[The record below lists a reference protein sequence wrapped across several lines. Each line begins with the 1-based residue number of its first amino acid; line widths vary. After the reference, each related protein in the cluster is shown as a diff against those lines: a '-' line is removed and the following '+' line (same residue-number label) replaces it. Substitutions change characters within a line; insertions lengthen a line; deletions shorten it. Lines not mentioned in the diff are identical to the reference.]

1 MDIES
6 HIQCDPNPCFN
17 NGKCEAFTNDLG
29 EAGYRCICS
38 VGVTGRDLYI
48 AIKITP
54 WHWLSF

>member
-17 NGKCEAFTNDLG
+17 NGKCEAFTNGLG

-48 AIKITP
+48 AIKI
-54 WHWLSF
+54 